1 MLRLEQAMKAWGTPE
16 FVRAL
21 KQVLAQEA
29 AHLPLQ
35 QGLCTGNYVS
45 DAPITVSIQS
55 VVELENR
62 LRVRAGIFYQ
72 GVLGG
77 CSCSDDP
84 TPNSDINEYC
94 EVEIVI
100 NMANAAATVTLL
112 VE

>member
-1 MLRLEQAMKAWGTPE
+1 MLHLEQAMKAWGTPE
-16 FVRAL
+16 FERTL
-21 KQVLAQEA
+21 KQILAQEA

-72 GVLGG
+72 GILGG

-94 EVEIVI
+94 EVQIVI
-100 NMANAAATVTLL
+100 DMANAAATVTLL